1 MNKMLWLVPVLL
13 SGSLIATGCKD
24 ANAPSTNAP
33 ATPSVSGPS
42 PDRAAT
48 STSKMSDSDLEK
60 AIRAKLESDE
70 ATRQANLSVDADA
83 DENKATLKGKVTSQD
98 VRTKAVELARSVQPG
113 LTVNDEIEVQPA
125 G

>member
-1 MNKMLWLVPVLL
+1 
-13 SGSLIATGCKD
+13 
-24 ANAPSTNAP
+24 
-33 ATPSVSGPS
+33 
-42 PDRAAT
+42 
-48 STSKMSDSDLEK
+48 MSDSDLAK

-113 LTVNDEIEVQPA
+113 LTVNDEIEVQPQA
-125 G
+125 DFQS

>member
-1 MNKMLWLVPVLL
+1 MNKMLWLLPVLL
-13 SGSLIATGCKD
+13 GGSLIATGCKD
-24 ANAPSTNAP
+24 ANTPSTTTP
-33 ATPSVSGPS
+33 AAPSVSGPS
-42 PDRAAT
+42 SGRAAT

>member
-1 MNKMLWLVPVLL
+1 MNKMLWLVSVLL

-33 ATPSVSGPS
+33 ATPSVSGPA
-42 PDRAAT
+42 PDRTAT
-48 STSKMSDSDLEK
+48 STPKMSDSDLEK

-98 VRTKAVELARSVQPG
+98 IRSKAVELARSVHPG

>member
-13 SGSLIATGCKD
+13 SGGLIAPGCKD

-42 PDRAAT
+42 QERAAT
-48 STSKMSDSDLEK
+48 STSKMSDSELEK

>member
-1 MNKMLWLVPVLL
+1 
-13 SGSLIATGCKD
+13 
-24 ANAPSTNAP
+24 
-33 ATPSVSGPS
+33 
-42 PDRAAT
+42 
-48 STSKMSDSDLEK
+48 MSDSDLEK

-70 ATRQANLSVDADA
+70 ATRQANLSVYADA

>member
-1 MNKMLWLVPVLL
+1 
-13 SGSLIATGCKD
+13 
-24 ANAPSTNAP
+24 
-33 ATPSVSGPS
+33 
-42 PDRAAT
+42 
-48 STSKMSDSDLEK
+48 MSDSDLEK

-83 DENKATLKGKVTSQD
+83 DENKATLKGRVTSQD